1 MNVFEL
7 AATLTLDTKDYD
19 KGLKESKKSGSSFA
33 SKLGGGLKSAAKIG
47 TAAIG
52 AVAGA
57 TAVLGKV
64 FYNNANQAAD
74 YGDKVDKMSQ
84 KIGISAEAYQKWDY
98 VMQRAGGSVDSLKMG
113 MKTLSIQAEKNSAS
127 FQRLGISQEKV
138 KNLSQEQLFEET
150 IKGLSSLEAGTERTK
165 LATQLLGRAGADL
178 GPLLNGGSKAIEEQ
192 MKIAE
197 NYGMIMSDKAVKAS
211 ANFKDS
217 LTTLS
222 MTAKGLKNRLMGE
235 FLPSLTLVTD
245 GLAKLFTGD
254 ISGSET
260 VSKGISDIIGKV
272 SDLLPKVL
280 EIGSRVIGSLVKSVL
295 DNAPS
300 LIRTFANLITDL
312 IPRAVKLISTAVPTI
327 LEGIIGAVNEIGKQ
341 LGELLPELIPQLVET
356 ILSVLNSA
364 LSNVDSLIET
374 AMNIVN
380 GLIAGLLQAIPVFAE
395 KLPSIIGGFISAVL
409 DSLPLLIQGV
419 IQLFNGIVAA
429 LPEIITSLISAIPS
443 IITSVISALTG
454 ALPQLIQGVVQLVL
468 ALVEN
473 LPTIILALIE
483 AIPTIIESIIDGFI
497 GNIDKLVEG
506 AIQLVIE
513 LVKHLP
519 EIILGL
525 IKAIP
530 SIIVSIVKAFS
541 KGVSK
546 FFEIGVNL
554 IKGLWDGIVSVGKW
568 LWDKISGFFG
578 GIVDGIKDFFG
589 IHSPARLFRDQ
600 IGKMLALGVGVGFTD
615 EMPNVIRDMEN
626 ALPDSLS
633 TDLGLDMYDSFSG
646 VPIAGSS
653 QQSTVINNEVVIN
666 SPQFNSEQ
674 DMNDLVD
681 KINTSLGQLFAA
693 KDVAYG

>member
-1 MNVFEL
+1 MNVFDL

-64 FYNNANQAAD
+64 FYNNANQVAD

-197 NYGMIMSDKAVKAS
+197 DYGMIMSDKAVKAS

-327 LEGIIGAVNEIGKQ
+327 LEGIIGAVNELGKQ

-429 LPEIITSLISAIPS
+429 LPEIITSLIEAIPN
-443 IITSVISALTG
+443 IITSVIDAVIG

-589 IHSPARLFRDQ
+589 IHSPSTLFKNA
-600 IGKMLALGVGVGFTD
+600 IGKQLALGVGLGFTD

-653 QQSTVINNEVVIN
+653 QQSTVVNNEVVIN

>member
-64 FYNNANQAAD
+64 FYNNANQVAD

-197 NYGMIMSDKAVKAS
+197 DYGMIMSDKAVKAS

-254 ISGSET
+254 ISGAET

-429 LPEIITSLISAIPS
+429 LPEIITSLIEAIPN
-443 IITSVISALTG
+443 IITSVIDAVIG

-589 IHSPARLFRDQ
+589 IHSPSTLFKNA
-600 IGKMLALGVGVGFTD
+600 IGKQLALGVGLGFTD

-633 TDLGLDMYDSFSG
+633 TDLGFDMDDSFNG